1 MFNITFEIVT
11 HESAEHGEAAETG
24 FVGTALTLRE
34 AADAL
39 RGWGGACSANVW
51 PLGDGSSLRWL
62 TFGNEGFNARGECE
76 SRSLHIVGRV
86 TPASRLRI
94 ARLFG
99 LVV

>member
-11 HESAEHGEAAETG
+11 HESAEHGEAAESG
-24 FVGTALTLRE
+24 FVGTGLTLRE

-39 RGWGGACSANVW
+39 RGWGWAHSANVW
-51 PLGDGSSLRWL
+51 PLGDGSSIRWL
-62 TFGNEGFNARGECE
+62 TFGGEGFDQHGECE

-86 TPASRLRI
+86 TASSRLRI

-99 LVV
+99 LVD

>member
-1 MFNITFEIVT
+1 MFNITFEVVT
-11 HESAEHGEAAETG
+11 HESAEHGGAAESG
-24 FVGTALTLRE
+24 FVGTGLTLRE
-34 AADAL
+34 AADAM
-39 RGWGGACSANVW
+39 RGWGWANSANVW

-62 TFGNEGFNARGECE
+62 TFGDGGFDQHGECE

-86 TPASRLRI
+86 TPSSRLRI